1 MELDEIDRRLLA
13 LLRDDG
19 RRPASSLAAALG
31 VSRGTVQ
38 NRIARLLREGV
49 IQGFTV
55 RMQPEAE
62 WAGRA
67 VRAITTIEIRG
78 RATANVLHALR
89 GFPEVRALHT
99 TNGRWDVV
107 AEIDAEN
114 LEALDQAL
122 NRTRMLDGVAST
134 ETSILLSTQK

>member
-19 RRPASSLAAALG
+19 RRPASSLAAA
-31 VSRGTVQ
+31 
-38 NRIARLLREGV
+38 
-49 IQGFTV
+49 
-55 RMQPEAE
+55 PEAE

-78 RATANVLHALR
+78 RATANVLRALR

-107 AEIDAEN
+107 AEIVAEN
-114 LEALDQAL
+114 LQALDQAL
-122 NRTRMLDGVAST
+122 NRARMLDGVAST